1 MYNWEYDVTESRGTK
16 YLGLILFS
24 SAAVLALVLYLIFH
38 PQIAQINSESA
49 ILLNIMFGPSLA
61 IGFLYGRKIT
71 QKAVIPGETRS
82 PFKRTLV
89 KILLFFFV
97 IGGLFSAV
105 NFAINEGSV
114 MPLSSILDVGLIPWV
129 TEYVNTNGG
138 ATFLIIS
145 SITLMASA
153 TKKIVGLDGTLNR
166 IVSFVGTFIF
176 FSMLALSFTQTNPS
190 HSEVYLY
197 TFYQAGIIGGALYEM
212 NRLTRNLNFYEDYS
226 NGYL

>member
-1 MYNWEYDVTESRGTK
+1 MV
-16 YLGLILFS
+16 
-24 SAAVLALVLYLIFH
+24 
-38 PQIAQINSESA
+38 
-49 ILLNIMFGPSLA
+49 

-71 QKAVIPGETRS
+71 QKSIIPGETRS

-114 MPLSSILDVGLIPWV
+114 MPLSSILDVGLIPWL

-153 TKKIVGLDGTLNR
+153 TKKIVGLDGSLNR